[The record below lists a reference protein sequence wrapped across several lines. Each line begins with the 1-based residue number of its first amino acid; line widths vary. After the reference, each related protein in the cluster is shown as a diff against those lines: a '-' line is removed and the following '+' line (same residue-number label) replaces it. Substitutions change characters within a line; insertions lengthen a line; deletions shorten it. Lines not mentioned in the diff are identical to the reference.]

1 MIVLVVDRSSA
12 RPGFAVLK
20 EGAVVFAHTWEGEP
34 SRAPQWTAEIGAL
47 LQQAGFTWSDF
58 DQYIGGIGPGSFSGI
73 RGALS
78 FLNGLAL
85 PYKTPVYGVS
95 SAAAMALEEAQGAA
109 ERVTVIGDARRNTL
123 WVAQFQ
129 IVDRAGGAIQRI
141 SGEALTHS
149 AEDFTLIA
157 PDQLSALCVPG
168 TIVISPD
175 WARLEGALRA
185 AVQPGVRLVERAVY
199 PSVAWMGRLSAAGN
213 HTAQEPLP
221 IYLHPAV

>member
-1 MIVLVVDRSSA
+1 MVTLVVDRSSA
-12 RPGFAVLK
+12 RPGFAVLR
-20 EGAVVFAHTWEGEP
+20 EGRVVSAHTWEGEP

-47 LQQAGFTWSDF
+47 LQQDGLTWGDF
-58 DQYIGGIGPGSFSGI
+58 EQYIGGIGPGSFSGI
-73 RGALS
+73 RGALA

-85 PYKTPVYGVS
+85 PFKTPVYGVS
-95 SAAAMALEEAQGAA
+95 SAAALAVEAAQSAA

-129 IVDRAGGAIQRI
+129 VVDRDRGAIQRMT
-141 SGEALTHS
+141 GAALTHT

-157 PDQLSALCVPG
+157 PDQLAALCVPG
-168 TIVISPD
+168 TTVISPD
-175 WARLEGALRA
+175 WGRLEGALRA
-185 AVQPGVRLVERAVY
+185 AVQPGVRLVEHTVY
-199 PSVAWMGRLSAAGN
+199 PSAAWIGRLALAGN